1 MRKRFNVPVLA
12 CLAAFAIAAGVIN
25 GEGLEKPDDD
35 LCAKIKS
42 RLFDSSSAERPIV
55 LEWKLP
61 ELRDATQRIDWNLF
75 KIRTLFEDPLTARE
89 VIVKLVDPSGK
100 TWWSLDNNSARPS
113 GNWTSLKTLVVE
125 DFPAM
130 LKNATG
136 FQLIFS
142 DTRERIIFSHPVE
155 MKSAT

>member
-1 MRKRFNVPVLA
+1 MRKRFNVSVLA
-12 CLAAFAIAAGVIN
+12 CLAAMAIAAGAIN
-25 GEGLEKPDDD
+25 GQGLEKPDDD

-42 RLFDSSSAERPIV
+42 KLFDSSSAEKPIV

-75 KIRTLFEDPLTARE
+75 KIWTLFEDPLTARE
-89 VIVKLVDPSGK
+89 VIVKLVDQSGK
-100 TWWSLDNNSARPS
+100 TWWSLDKNMARPS
-113 GNWTSLKTLVVE
+113 GNWTSLETLVVG
-125 DFPAM
+125 DLPAM
-130 LKNATG
+130 LKTATG

-142 DTRERIIFSHPVE
+142 DIRGRVIFSHPVE